1 MGWPWFW
8 DFPSEFFWFRS
19 VDQLPRF
26 PLPVWN
32 VTGYRADAFVLFYDG
47 QSAMYGLTILQQW
60 MSSCLQINHSGKH
73 LKKWI
78 VDVHFENLL
87 ISSKANP
94 RRPNICKCLLL
105 DTSPHLPFHPF
116 PTGGDTEA
124 WTPLLAFHFR
134 ETKIPNFL
142 GSGHELAYVHYQDSM
157 FIDLK
162 QFSTKKEKVKS
173 QLFINSIF
181 LFTLV
186 RGRWLILWRHVLE
199 DLEKHC
205 SWQLRINPKVSYLFV
220 FYLAE
225 RQKERRGC

>member
-1 MGWPWFW
+1 MG
-8 DFPSEFFWFRS
+8 
-19 VDQLPRF
+19 
-26 PLPVWN
+26 
-32 VTGYRADAFVLFYDG
+32 
-47 QSAMYGLTILQQW
+47 
-60 MSSCLQINHSGKH
+60 SCLQINHSGKH
-73 LKKWI
+73 LAIRKDTYLAWKKKWI
-78 VDVHFENLL
+78 VDVHFENIL

-94 RRPNICKCLLL
+94 RRPKICKCLLL
-105 DTSPHLPFHPF
+105 DHVTPPTFPPLPDWRR
-116 PTGGDTEA
+116 DTDA
-124 WTPLLAFHFR
+124 WTPLLAFHFW

-173 QLFINSIF
+173 QLFIYSIF
-181 LFTLV
+181 LFTLT
-186 RGRWLILWRHVLE
+186 RGRRLIVWTHALE

-205 SWQLRINPKVSYLFV
+205 SWQLKINHKVSYLFV

>member
-105 DTSPHLPFHPF
+105 DHVTPPTFPPLPDWRRHGSMNPITCFPF
-116 PTGGDTEA
+116 PGNKNSKFSWFWAWVGICALSRQHVYWLEAIQYEEGKSKITTIYQFNFPIYSCTG
-124 WTPLLAFHFR
+124 
-134 ETKIPNFL
+134 
-142 GSGHELAYVHYQDSM
+142 
-157 FIDLK
+157 
-162 QFSTKKEKVKS
+162 
-173 QLFINSIF
+173 
-181 LFTLV
+181 
-186 RGRWLILWRHVLE
+186 
-199 DLEKHC
+199 
-205 SWQLRINPKVSYLFV
+205 
-220 FYLAE
+220 
-225 RQKERRGC
+225 

>member
-60 MSSCLQINHSGKH
+60 MSSCLQINRSGKH

-94 RRPNICKCLLL
+94 RRPNICRCLLL
-105 DTSPHLPFHPF
+105 DHVTPPTFPPLPDWRRHGSMNPITCFPF
-116 PTGGDTEA
+116 PGNKNSKFSWFWAWVGICALSRQHVYWLEAIQYEEGKSKITTIYQFNFPIYSCTG
-124 WTPLLAFHFR
+124 
-134 ETKIPNFL
+134 
-142 GSGHELAYVHYQDSM
+142 
-157 FIDLK
+157 
-162 QFSTKKEKVKS
+162 
-173 QLFINSIF
+173 
-181 LFTLV
+181 
-186 RGRWLILWRHVLE
+186 
-199 DLEKHC
+199 
-205 SWQLRINPKVSYLFV
+205 
-220 FYLAE
+220 
-225 RQKERRGC
+225 